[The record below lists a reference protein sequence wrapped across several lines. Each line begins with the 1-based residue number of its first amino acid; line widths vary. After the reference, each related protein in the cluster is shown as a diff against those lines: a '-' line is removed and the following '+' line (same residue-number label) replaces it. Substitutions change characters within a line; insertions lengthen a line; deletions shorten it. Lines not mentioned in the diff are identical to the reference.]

1 MPRDIQVPEWGLLR
15 INGVND
21 AMSWNAITEGLIE
34 AVRLILTFD
43 STVFQITLRSLET
56 AGLATLIA
64 TLIGLPLSVVITMK
78 DFPGRDMLKFL
89 FNALVGIPTVTLGL
103 FLYMIMARS
112 GPLGAFNLLYTVQG
126 VAIGQAFLILPI
138 TVTFIVSA
146 IENKGY
152 EVRDLVRTLGASEPQ
167 AAVAVLRESYSGV
180 SLAIISSF
188 NRAFAEL
195 GIVTMLGANIRG
207 VTRVLTTAIAL
218 ETNKGQFGF
227 SFALSFV
234 LLFVV
239 FLLNYII
246 RVLQGGDQM

>member
-1 MPRDIQVPEWGLLR
+1 
-15 INGVND
+15 
-21 AMSWNAITEGLIE
+21 MSWNAITEGLGE
-34 AVRLILTFD
+34 AIRLILTLD
-43 STVFQITLRSLET
+43 STVFEITIRSLET

-64 TLIGLPLSVVITMK
+64 TLIGLPISVIITMK
-78 DFPGRDMLKFL
+78 NFPGRDTLKFL

-103 FLYMIMARS
+103 FLWMIMARS
-112 GPLGAFNLLYTVQG
+112 GPLGELNLLYTIQG

-146 IENKGY
+146 IEGKGQ
-152 EVRDLVRTLGASEPQ
+152 EVRDLVRTLGASEFQ
-167 AAVAVLRESYSGV
+167 AAVAVLREAYSGI

-207 VTRVLTTAIAL
+207 TTRVLTTAIAL

-239 FLLNYII
+239 FLLNYLI
-246 RVLQGGDQM
+246 RVLQGGDQV

>member
-1 MPRDIQVPEWGLLR
+1 
-15 INGVND
+15 
-21 AMSWNAITEGLIE
+21 MSWNAITEGLGE
-34 AVRLILTFD
+34 AIRLILTLD
-43 STVFQITLRSLET
+43 STVFEITLRSLET
-56 AGLATLIA
+56 AGLATLFA
-64 TLIGLPLSVVITMK
+64 AVFGLPISVLISMK
-78 DFPGRDMLKFL
+78 DFPGRGTLKFI

-103 FLYMIMARS
+103 LLYMIMARS
-112 GPLGAFNLLYTVQG
+112 GPLGALNLLYTIQG

-146 IENKGY
+146 IESKGN
-152 EVRDLVRTLGASEPQ
+152 EVRDLVRTLGASELHV
-167 AAVAVLRESYSGV
+167 AIAVLRESYSGV

-207 VTRVLTTAIAL
+207 ATRVLTTAIAL
-218 ETNKGQFGF
+218 ETNKGQFGL

-234 LLFVV
+234 LLSVV

-246 RVLQGGDQM
+246 RVLQGGDQL

>member
-1 MPRDIQVPEWGLLR
+1 
-15 INGVND
+15 
-21 AMSWNAITEGLIE
+21 MSWNAITDGMCE
-34 AVRLILTFD
+34 AIRLILTLD
-43 STVFQITLRSLET
+43 PTVFQITLRSLET

-64 TLIGLPLSVVITMK
+64 ALIGLPLSVLITMK
-78 DFPGRDMLKFL
+78 DFPGRDTLKFL
-89 FNALVGIPTVTLGL
+89 FNALVGVPTVTLGL

-112 GPLGAFNLLYTVQG
+112 GPLGDLNLLYTVQG

-146 IENKGY
+146 IESKGY

-167 AAVAVLRESYSGV
+167 AAVAVLRESYGGV
-180 SLAIISSF
+180 SLAIVSSF

-218 ETNKGQFGF
+218 ETNKGQFGL
-227 SFALSFV
+227 SFALSFI

-239 FLLNYII
+239 FLLNYVI

>member
-1 MPRDIQVPEWGLLR
+1 
-15 INGVND
+15 
-21 AMSWNAITEGLIE
+21 MSWNAISEGLAE
-34 AVRLILTFD
+34 AIRLILTLD
-43 STVFQITLRSLET
+43 STVFEITVRSLET

-64 TLIGLPLSVVITMK
+64 TLIGLPISVIITMK
-78 DFPGRDMLKFL
+78 NFPGRDTLKFL

-103 FLYMIMARS
+103 FLWMIMARS
-112 GPLGAFNLLYTVQG
+112 GPLGDLNLLYTIQG

-146 IENKGY
+146 IESKGQ
-152 EVRDLVRTLGASEPQ
+152 EVRDLVRTLGASELQ
-167 AAVAVLRESYSGV
+167 ASVAVLREAYSGI

-207 VTRVLTTAIAL
+207 TTRVLTTAIAL

-239 FLLNYII
+239 FLLNYLI
-246 RVLQGGDQM
+246 RVLQGGDQV